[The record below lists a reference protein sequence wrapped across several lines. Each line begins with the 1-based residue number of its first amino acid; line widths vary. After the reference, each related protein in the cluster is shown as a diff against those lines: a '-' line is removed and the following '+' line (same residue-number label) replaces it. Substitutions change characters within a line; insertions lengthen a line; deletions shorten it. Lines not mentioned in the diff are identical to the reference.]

1 MTGKPLLVTL
11 AIILAAVAGFFAGR
25 ESLRYELRRS
35 LVDAISSPEVTLSEA
50 PTALPRVPASW
61 QVRADSSAMDDSRM
75 VMMSLKADS
84 AVGGW
89 ANHTELPTL
98 IIRCKEG
105 KTDFYIVNGTSANV
119 EYGLSDQAT
128 IRLRLDSDDPVKLV
142 WGESTDGEALFAPNP
157 IPLARGIVNGTKLT
171 YEFTPFRESP
181 AQFSFTITG
190 IRAPL
195 QQIANACQ
203 WKL

>member
-11 AIILAAVAGFFAGR
+11 AIVLAAIAGFYAGR
-25 ESLRYELRRS
+25 ESLRNELRQS
-35 LVDAISSPEVTLSEA
+35 LAAAISSPEAPLSDA
-50 PTALPRVPASW
+50 PAKRPRVPESW
-61 QVRADSSAMDDSRM
+61 QVRADTSAMDDSKM
-75 VMMSLKADS
+75 VMMALKADS
-84 AVGGW
+84 AMSGW
-89 ANHTELPTL
+89 IDHPVLPTL

-142 WGESTDGEALFAPNP
+142 WGESTDNEALFAPNP

-171 YEFTPFRESP
+171 YEFTPFRENP

-195 QQIANACQ
+195 QQVADACR